1 MSKVPVGRS
10 IQGTMILLGTGT
22 SVGVPMIGCGCEVCR
37 SSNPHNKR
45 TRCSAILGLPEGNLL
60 IDTPPDLHTQLVR
73 EDIGIVHAVAYTHE
87 HADHLFGL
95 DDLRLFQ
102 FYLGHPVPV
111 YCEEAVERRIRF
123 CFDYA
128 FSDSEQTH
136 TGAVPAIEFRR
147 IDLTPFH
154 TLGQTVVPLRLKHGP
169 RFDVLGFR
177 IGNVAYCTDTNGI
190 PEESRRLLDG
200 LDVLIL
206 DALRPQPHVTHFSIE
221 EAVETSRQLGAKRT
235 FFTHISCRLDHD
247 QTNAWLPPN
256 MKLAYDGLSIPLT

>member
-1 MSKVPVGRS
+1 
-10 IQGTMILLGTGT
+10 
-22 SVGVPMIGCGCEVCR
+22 
-37 SSNPHNKR
+37 
-45 TRCSAILGLPEGNLL
+45 LPNGNLL

-73 EDIGIVHAVAYTHE
+73 ENVGIVHAVAYTHE
-87 HADHLFGL
+87 HADHLFGM

-111 YCEEAVERRIRF
+111 YCEEPVERRIRL

-128 FSDSEQTH
+128 FTESEQTH
-136 TGAVPAIEFRR
+136 TGAVPAIDFHR
-147 IDLTPFH
+147 IHLAPFH
-154 TLGQTVVPLRLKHGP
+154 TLGHEIVPVRLNHGP

-190 PEESRRLLDG
+190 PEESRRLLAG
-200 LDVLIL
+200 LDVLVL

-221 EAVETSRQLGAKRT
+221 QAVEMSRLLGAKRT

-247 QTNAWLPPN
+247 ATNAWLPPT
-256 MKLAYDGLSIPLT
+256 MKLAYDGLSVPLT